1 VLKQLLVGGLV
12 LAALSSP
19 AAAGWVWVPNKAPT
33 VCAVAD
39 PTGTPLNVRSS
50 PKNGTV
56 LGALHNDTLVTV
68 KETATVGSQK
78 WVRVAHGRQ
87 AGMGLLRL
95 FGLRERRRLKCA
107 TSS

>member
-1 VLKQLLVGGLV
+1 MLKQLLVGGLV

-68 KETATVGSQK
+68 KETATVGGQK
-78 WVRVAHGRQ
+78 WVRVVPTVGKQ
-87 AGMGLLRL
+87 GWVYFDYLDCEKDEG
-95 FGLRERRRLKCA
+95 
-107 TSS
+107 